1 MDTSTTGLLRT
12 FLPRVPFLLKT
23 AICHSLSLSPTS
35 SKWDLRTELTIRLL
49 RSILDNP
56 RPVPIGKQ
64 QRFSLRDP
72 GIRGKMWIAKTSL
85 PAPEEVDLRDLLL
98 DAVDSMMGAE
108 RGHYPVPKLSD
119 VEAEW
124 TGWRSGVGDGHEREN
139 WDEKQHWK
147 MLMGEVKNPVTILY
161 LHGGAHFMMDPA
173 SHRIPVSRLAHLT
186 DGRCLS
192 VRYRLSPQNP
202 FPCALLDIFQT
213 YISLLYPSP
222 GSFHDAVDASNIV
235 FAGDSAGG
243 GLGLALVQLLL
254 QINRSS
260 SRKSISFH
268 GRSVPLPLPLPA
280 GCAGNSAWIDST
292 RCMPS
297 VVNNAQYDYLP
308 PVMSNEAISRFPSDA
323 IWPTDPPRGDLYCE
337 LSMLCHPLVS
347 PLAAKDWSGSCPLWF
362 AYGQE
367 MLADEGRFVASLAA
381 KQGVTVVWEQY
392 EAMPHCFSMIIEQ
405 LETARGCFK
414 NWGSFCARVAG
425 AENWK
430 EAGRLESSGKWVL
443 AKTCEETQVDVKEL
457 AVMTPGDV
465 ERKMRETQQAR
476 RDGLEGEGK
485 LLPKL

>member
-72 GIRGKMWIAKTSL
+72 GIKGKMWIAKISL
-85 PAPEEVDLRDLLL
+85 PAPGEVDLRDLLL
-98 DAVDSMMGAE
+98 GAVDSLMGE
-108 RGHYPVPKLSD
+108 EKGHYHVPELSD

-124 TGWRSGVGDGHEREN
+124 TGWRGGVGEGHEREN
-139 WDEKQHWK
+139 WDEKQHWR
-147 MLMGEVKNPVTILY
+147 MLVKEVKNPVTILY
-161 LHGGAHFMMDPA
+161 MHGGAHFMMDPA
-173 SHRIPVSRLAHLT
+173 
-186 DGRCLS
+186 
-192 VRYRLSPQNP
+192 
-202 FPCALLDIFQT
+202 
-213 YISLLYPSP
+213 YISLLYPPP

-243 GLGLALVQLLL
+243 GLGLAIVQLLL
-254 QINRSS
+254 QVNRSS
-260 SRKSISFH
+260 SQKSFSFH
-268 GRSVPLPLPLPA
+268 GQSIPLPLPLPA

-297 VVNNAQYDYLP
+297 VINNAQYDYLP

-367 MLADEGRFVASLAA
+367 MLADEGRSVASLAA

-414 NWGSFCARVAG
+414 SWGSFCARVTG

-430 EAGRLESSGKWVL
+430 EAGKLETSGKWVI
-443 AKTCEETQVDVKEL
+443 AKTCEEIPIDVKEL
-457 AVMTPGDV
+457 AVMSPDDV
-465 ERKMRETQQAR
+465 EKKMRETQRAR